1 MSMQPAITS
10 LPTGVHRAGR
20 IQRVVVLAMLFVV
33 LTTGLLG
40 LALHRGG
47 HASNLT
53 DIQNLFVLENPD
65 LIPVDSWDPMIAALN
80 WLHEHPGDNVYEGV
94 FFQQR
99 IKFQYPV
106 TSLPPLEAMQAFGVL
121 DLFTFQRINLLFVLA
136 TAAGMAILMLEL
148 AAWLRLPG
156 VREDRITQVLLGGF
170 GFAATLCFYP
180 VLKAF
185 SLGQVQ
191 VWLNAAFV
199 FACIALLR
207 DRRVLCGALLGAST
221 LMKPQMSL
229 FLAWAVLRGDWRMAA
244 GWAAVVVPGVAVA
257 TLLYG
262 FAPMIDYLDVLLF
275 IGRHGESYHVNQT
288 VNGLVNRLLYNG
300 NNLDWSADAFAPYHP
315 AVHIA
320 TQLSGIAFF
329 VFGLLWRRRERGPD
343 RVVAFAVAGI
353 CFTAGSPVAW
363 VHHYGILLPAFAL
376 AFLVLLEPGVK
387 RPAGAFALLATAFF
401 LAGNLLFWPVNAL
414 AATPL
419 NILQSYLF
427 FATLM
432 LLGMVF
438 VLAGRHD
445 RTATLGPGRGEAEA
459 GTAASPAA
467 SPAAFPAAAAAP
479 AAVPHVASFS
489 AADAAEMPASPAAAE
504 PPLFVDL
511 DGTLLRTDL
520 LYESLFGLIKARPW
534 TALLVPV
541 WLAGGKARLKAELA
555 RRVDIDPAGL
565 VYNQAVLERLRAERE
580 GGRRLVLATAA
591 HHRYAD
597 AIARHLG
604 LFDQV
609 LASSDEINLK
619 SERKLEA
626 IRAQA
631 PSGVFDYIGNDEAD
645 YAVWSA
651 ARRGIAVDASAAVLR
666 HAATLC
672 PMETIATPCRPRLL
686 SILKAL
692 RLHQWLKNLLVFV
705 PLLAGQK
712 LGEVG
717 PTLQAVAAF
726 FAFGLCAS
734 SIYVLNDLLDLPADR
749 RHPRKRRRPFAAG
762 DLPLDLGLSLIPG
775 LLLASVVLSMLT
787 LPPLFLAALA
797 TYAASS
803 LFYNLFAKNRVI
815 WDVMLLAG
823 LYSLRVLGGA
833 TATAIVPSFWL
844 LAFSMF
850 LFLSLAMVKR
860 YSEMD
865 SMQKL
870 GLEQAEGRGY
880 LTADM
885 PVLQSI
891 GVSAGFLSVLVM
903 ALYINSPEVGRI
915 YDHPQVLWIICPLLL
930 FWIGRVW
937 LQTHRGVMHDDPVV
951 FAARDKWSLVIG
963 LVCAVVLVFGRT

>member
-1 MSMQPAITS
+1 MSMQPAIPS
-10 LPTGVHRAGR
+10 LRTGLRSVGWV
-20 IQRVVVLAMLFVV
+20 QRSVILASLFIV

-65 LIPVDSWDPMIAALN
+65 LIPVDSWDPMIAALD
-80 WLHEHPGDNVYEGV
+80 WLHERPGENVYDGV
-94 FFQQR
+94 FFKQH

-106 TSLPPLEAMQAFGVL
+106 TSLLPLEAMKALGVL
-121 DLFTFQRINLLFVLA
+121 NLVAFERVNLLFVLA
-136 TAAGMAILMLEL
+136 TAAGMAILVLEM
-148 AAWLRLPG
+148 AARLRLPG
-156 VREDRITQVLLGGF
+156 ARDDRLTQVLLGGF
-170 GFAATLCFYP
+170 GFVATLCFYP

-229 FLAWAVLRGDWRMAA
+229 FLAWAALRSDWRMAA
-244 GWAAVVVPGVAVA
+244 GWAAVVVPGMALA
-257 TLLYG
+257 TLFYG

-288 VNGLVNRLLYNG
+288 VNGLVNRLLHNG
-300 NNLDWSADAFAPYHP
+300 NNLEWSAEVFAPYHP
-315 AVHIA
+315 VVHIA
-320 TQLSGIAFF
+320 TQVSGLAF
-329 VFGLLWRRRERGPD
+329 VGFGLLWRRRDRGAERIL
-343 RVVAFAVAGI
+343 AFVVAGI
-353 CFTAGSPVAW
+353 CFTVGSPVAW

-376 AFLVLLEPGVK
+376 AFLILLEPGLR
-387 RPAGAFALLATAFF
+387 RPAGAVTLLAVAYF
-401 LAGNLLFWPVNAL
+401 LAGNVLFWPVNAL
-414 AATPL
+414 ADTPL
-419 NILQSYLF
+419 NVLQSYLF

-432 LLGMVF
+432 LLGLIP

-445 RTATLGPGRGEAEA
+445 R
-459 GTAASPAA
+459 
-467 SPAAFPAAAAAP
+467 AAAALWGDLGTAGRGHAP
-479 AAVPHVASFS
+479 PAEEAAPSVVALPR
-489 AADAAEMPASPAAAE
+489 AAAETPAQPPVAEE

-520 LYESLFGLIKARPW
+520 LYESLFGLIKAQPW
-534 TALLVPV
+534 AALLVPV

-555 RRVDIDPAGL
+555 RRVEIDPAGL
-565 VYNQAVLERLRAERE
+565 IYNPAVLQRLEDERKR
-580 GGRRLVLATAA
+580 GRRLVLATAA

-609 LASSDEINLK
+609 LSSSDGLNLK

-626 IRAQA
+626 IRAQV
-631 PSGVFDYIGNDEAD
+631 PSGIFDYMGNDEAD
-645 YAVWSA
+645 YAVWRA
-651 ARRGIAVDASAAVLR
+651 ARRGIAVDAAAGVVR

-672 PMETIATPCRPRLL
+672 PLETIATPRRPRLL
-686 SILKAL
+686 LILKAL

-705 PLLAGQK
+705 PLVAGQK

-717 PTLQAVAAF
+717 PTLQAIAAF

-775 LLLASVVLSMLT
+775 LLLASLVLSLVA
-787 LPPLFLAALA
+787 LPPLFQAALA

-865 SMQKL
+865 SMLKL
-870 GLEQAEGRGY
+870 GLGQAEGRGY
-880 LTADM
+880 VTADM

-891 GVSAGFLSVLVM
+891 GVSAGFLSVLVI
-903 ALYINSPEVGRI
+903 ALYINSPEVGRV
-915 YDHPQVLWIICPLLL
+915 YDQPQALWIICPLLL

-937 LQTHRGVMHDDPVV
+937 LQTHRGLMHDDPVV
-951 FAARDKWSLVIG
+951 FAARDRWSIAIG
-963 LVCAVVLVFGRT
+963 LVCGVALILGRA

>member
-10 LPTGVHRAGR
+10 LATGVHRAGR
-20 IQRVVVLAMLFVV
+20 IQRVVVLALLFVV

-65 LIPVDSWDPMIAALN
+65 LVPVDSWDPMIAALN
-80 WLHEHPGDNVYEGV
+80 WLHDRPGENVYEGV

-106 TSLPPLEAMQAFGVL
+106 TSLLPLEAMQAFGIL
-121 DLFTFQRINLLFVLA
+121 NLAAFERINLMFVLA
-136 TAAGMAILMLEL
+136 TAAGMAILMLEM

-156 VREDRITQVLLGGF
+156 VRDDRVTQVLLGGF

-207 DRRVLCGALLGAST
+207 DRRALCGALLGAST

-288 VNGLVNRLLYNG
+288 VNGLVNRLLHNG
-300 NNLDWSADAFAPYHP
+300 NNLDWSAEAFAPYHP
-315 AVHIA
+315 VVHIA

-329 VFGLLWRRRERGPD
+329 AFGLLWRRRDRGTD
-343 RVVAFAVAGI
+343 RIAAFAVAGL
-353 CFTAGSPVAW
+353 CFTTGSPVAW

-376 AFLVLLEPGVK
+376 AFLILLEPGAR
-387 RPAGAFALLATAFF
+387 RPAGALALLATAYL

-419 NILQSYLF
+419 NFLQSYLF
-427 FATLM
+427 FAALM
-432 LLGMVF
+432 LLGLVC
-438 VLAGRHD
+438 VLTGRLD
-445 RTATLGPGRGEAEA
+445 RTATSGPGRGEAAE
-459 GTAASPAA
+459 GGAAVSSAPASA
-467 SPAAFPAAAAAP
+467 PVPNVAAFA
-479 AAVPHVASFS
+479 S
-489 AADAAEMPASPAAAE
+489 AAGVERPASPVAAE

-555 RRVDIDPAGL
+555 RRVDIDPASL
-565 VYNQAVLERLRAERE
+565 VYNQAVLERLQAERE
-580 GGRRLVLATAA
+580 RGRRLVLATAA

-609 LASSDEINLK
+609 LASSDAVNLK
-619 SERKLEA
+619 SERKLAA
-626 IRAQA
+626 IRAQV
-631 PSGVFDYIGNDEAD
+631 PSGIFDYIGNDEAD
-645 YAVWSA
+645 YAVWRA
-651 ARRGIAVDASAAVLR
+651 ARRGIAVDSSAAVVR

-672 PMETIATPCRPRLL
+672 PMETIATPRRPRLL
-686 SILKAL
+686 LILRAL

-712 LGEVG
+712 LGEIG
-717 PTLQAVAAF
+717 PTLQAAAAF
-726 FAFGLCAS
+726 LAFGLCAS

-749 RHPRKRRRPFAAG
+749 RHPRKCRRPFAAG

-775 LLLASVVLSMLT
+775 LLLASVVLSALT
-787 LPPLFLAALA
+787 LPPLFLAALG

-865 SMQKL
+865 SMVKL
-870 GLEQAEGRGY
+870 GLGQAEGRGY

-915 YDHPQVLWIICPLLL
+915 YDQPQALWIICPLLL

-937 LQTHRGVMHDDPVV
+937 LQTHRGLMHDDPVV
-951 FAARDKWSLVIG
+951 FAARDKWSLAIG

>member
-1 MSMQPAITS
+1 MSMQPAIPS
-10 LPTGVHRAGR
+10 LRTGLLGVGR
-20 IQRVVVLAMLFVV
+20 VQRIIILASMFVV

-65 LIPVDSWDPMIAALN
+65 LIPVDSWDPMIAALD
-80 WLHEHPGDNVYEGV
+80 WLHERPGENVYEGV
-94 FFQQR
+94 FFKQQ

-106 TSLPPLEAMQAFGVL
+106 TSLLPLEAMKALGVL
-121 DLFTFQRINLLFVLA
+121 NLVAFERVNLLFVLA
-136 TAAGMAILMLEL
+136 TAAGMAILVLDM
-148 AAWLRLPG
+148 AARLQVPG
-156 VREDRITQVLLGGF
+156 ARDDRLTQVLLGGF
-170 GFAATLCFYP
+170 GFVATLCFYP

-229 FLAWAVLRGDWRMAA
+229 FLVWAALRGDWRMAA
-244 GWAAVVVPGVAVA
+244 GWGAVVVPGVALA
-257 TLLYG
+257 TLVYG
-262 FAPMIDYLDVLLF
+262 FAPMVDYLDVLLF

-288 VNGLVNRLLYNG
+288 VNGLVNRLLHNG
-300 NNLDWSADAFAPYHP
+300 NNLDWSAEAFAPYHP
-315 AVHIA
+315 VVHVA
-320 TQLSGIAFF
+320 TQISGLVF
-329 VFGLLWRRRERGPD
+329 VGFGLLWRRRDRGAERILPF
-343 RVVAFAVAGI
+343 VAAGI
-353 CFTAGSPVAW
+353 CFTVGSPVAW

-376 AFLVLLEPGVK
+376 AFLTLLEPGLR
-387 RPAGAFALLATAFF
+387 RPAGAAALLAVAYF

-414 AATPL
+414 ADTPL
-419 NILQSYLF
+419 NVLQSYLF

-432 LLGMVF
+432 LLGLLV

-445 RTATLGPGRGEAEA
+445 RTATLLWGEAGADGRGHRGPPA
-459 GTAASPAA
+459 GAPGLTATEV
-467 SPAAFPAAAAAP
+467 AFPRAAMAD
-479 AAVPHVASFS
+479 SS
-489 AADAAEMPASPAAAE
+489 AATAVEPSVEGE

-511 DGTLLRTDL
+511 DGTLLKTDL
-520 LYESLFGLIKARPW
+520 LYESLFGLIKAKPW
-534 TALLVPV
+534 AALLVPL

-565 VYNQAVLERLRAERE
+565 VYNPAVLERLEAEHKR
-580 GGRRLVLATAA
+580 GRRLVLATAA

-609 LASSDEINLK
+609 LASNDGLNLK
-619 SERKLEA
+619 SERKRDA
-626 IRAQA
+626 IRAQV
-631 PSGVFDYIGNDEAD
+631 PSGVFDYMGNDEAD
-645 YAVWSA
+645 YAIWQA

-672 PMETIATPCRPRLL
+672 PLETVATPRRPRLL
-686 SILKAL
+686 LILRAL

-705 PLLAGQK
+705 PLVAGQK

-717 PTLQAVAAF
+717 PTLQAAAAF
-726 FAFGLCAS
+726 LAFGLCAS

-775 LLLASVVLSMLT
+775 LLLASLALSVVA

-833 TATAIVPSFWL
+833 TATSIVPSFWL

-865 SMQKL
+865 SMLKL
-870 GLEQAEGRGY
+870 GLGQAEGRGY

-903 ALYINSPEVGRI
+903 ALYINSPEVGRV
-915 YDHPQVLWIICPLLL
+915 YDRPQALWVICPLLL

-937 LQTHRGVMHDDPVV
+937 LQTHRGLMHDDPVV
-951 FAARDKWSLVIG
+951 FAARDKWSLAIG
-963 LVCAVVLVFGRT
+963 VVCGAALFLGRT

>member
-1 MSMQPAITS
+1 MSMQPAIPS
-10 LPTGVHRAGR
+10 LRTRLHSVGR
-20 IQRVVVLAMLFVV
+20 VQRSVVAALMFIV

-40 LALHRGG
+40 LVLHRGG

-53 DIQNLFVLENPD
+53 DIQNLVVLENPD
-65 LIPVDSWDPMIAALN
+65 LIPVDSWDPMIAALD
-80 WLHEHPGDNVYEGV
+80 WLHERPGENVYDGV
-94 FFQQR
+94 FFKQHV
-99 IKFQYPV
+99 KFQYPV
-106 TSLPPLEAMQAFGVL
+106 TSLLPLEAMKALGVL
-121 DLFTFQRINLLFVLA
+121 DLHAFSRINLLLVLA
-136 TAAGMAILMLEL
+136 TAAGMAILVLEM

-156 VREDRITQVLLGGF
+156 ARDDRTTQLLLGGF

-207 DRRVLCGALLGAST
+207 DRRMLCGALLGASS

-229 FLAWAVLRGDWRMAA
+229 FLAWALVRGDWRMAT
-244 GWAAVVVPGVAVA
+244 GWAAVVVPGVALA

-262 FAPMIDYLDVLLF
+262 FAPMVDYLDVLLF

-288 VNGLVNRLLYNG
+288 VNGLVNRLLHNG
-300 NNLDWSADAFAPYHP
+300 NNLDWSADSFAPYHP
-315 AVHIA
+315 AVHVA
-320 TQLSGIAFF
+320 TQISGLAF
-329 VFGLLWRRRERGPD
+329 VAFGLLWRRRDRGAERI
-343 RVVAFAVAGI
+343 VAFTVAGV
-353 CFTAGSPVAW
+353 CFTVGSPVAW
-363 VHHYGILLPAFAL
+363 VHHFGILLPAFAL
-376 AFLVLLEPGVK
+376 AFLILMEPGA
-387 RPAGAFALLATAFF
+387 RRSAPAPALLAAVLAVAYF
-401 LAGNLLFWPVNAL
+401 LAGNLLFQPVNAL
-414 AATPL
+414 ADTPL
-419 NILQSYLF
+419 NVLQSYLF
-427 FATLM
+427 IATLM
-432 LLGMVF
+432 LLALLHR
-438 VLAGRHD
+438 LAGWHD
-445 RTATLGPGRGEAEA
+445 RAALAPWSGTEAGAADLTPSTLTATTL
-459 GTAASPAA
+459 TPATL
-467 SPAAFPAAAAAP
+467 AAP
-479 AAVPHVASFS
+479 AEPT
-489 AADAAEMPASPAAAE
+489 AAGE

-511 DGTLLRTDL
+511 DGTLLKTDL
-520 LYESLFGLIKARPW
+520 LYESLFGLIKAQPW
-534 TALLVPV
+534 AALLVPL

-555 RRVDIDPAGL
+555 RRVEIDPASL
-565 VYNQAVLERLRAERE
+565 VYNPAVLERLEAERSR
-580 GGRRLVLATAA
+580 GRRLVLATAA

-609 LASSDEINLK
+609 LASDDGVNLK
-619 SERKLEA
+619 AGRKCEA
-626 IRAQA
+626 IRAQV
-631 PSGVFDYIGNDEAD
+631 PSGVFDYMGNDEAD
-645 YAVWSA
+645 FAIWRA
-651 ARRGIAVDASAAVLR
+651 ARRGVAVNASSAVIR

-672 PMETIATPCRPRLL
+672 PLETIVTPGRPRLL
-686 SILKAL
+686 LILRAL

-705 PLLAGQK
+705 PLLAGNK

-717 PTLQAVAAF
+717 PTLQAAAAF
-726 FAFGLCAS
+726 LAFGLCAS

-749 RHPRKRRRPFAAG
+749 RHPRKRRRPFASG
-762 DLPLDLGLSLIPG
+762 ELPLDLGLWLIPG
-775 LLLASVVLSMLT
+775 LLLASVAVAVLA

-797 TYAASS
+797 AYAGSS

-865 SMQKL
+865 SMVKL
-870 GLEQAEGRGY
+870 GLGQAEGRGY

-903 ALYINSPEVGRI
+903 ALYINSPEVGRV
-915 YDHPQVLWIICPLLL
+915 YGRPEALWIVCPLLL

-937 LQTHRGVMHDDPVV
+937 LQTHRGLMHDDPVV
-951 FAARDKWSLVIG
+951 FAARDKWSIAIG
-963 LVCAVVLVFGRT
+963 LVCAVALALGRA

>member
-10 LPTGVHRAGR
+10 VSTGLHRAGR
-20 IQRVVVLAMLFVV
+20 FQRVVVLALLFVV

-53 DIQNLFVLENPD
+53 DIQNLVVLENPD
-65 LIPVDSWDPMIAALN
+65 LVPVDSWDPMIAALN
-80 WLHEHPGDNVYEGV
+80 RLHERPGENVYEGV

-106 TSLPPLEAMQAFGVL
+106 TSLLPLEAMQAFGIL
-121 DLFTFQRINLLFVLA
+121 NLAAFQRINLLFVLA
-136 TAAGMAILMLEL
+136 TAAGMAILMLEM

-156 VREDRITQVLLGGF
+156 VRDDRQDHRLTQLLLGGF

-199 FACIALLR
+199 FACIALMR
-207 DRRVLCGALLGAST
+207 DRRALCGALLGAST

-288 VNGLVNRLLYNG
+288 VNGLVNRLLHNG
-300 NNLDWSADAFAPYHP
+300 NNLDWSAEAFAPYHP

-329 VFGLLWRRRERGPD
+329 AFGLLWRRRDRGTD
-343 RVVAFAVAGI
+343 RIVAFIVAGI
-353 CFTAGSPVAW
+353 CFTIGSPVAW
-363 VHHYGILLPAFAL
+363 IHHYGILLPAFAL
-376 AFLVLLEPGVK
+376 AFLILLEPGVR
-387 RPAGAFALLATAFF
+387 RPAGAFALLATAYF

-432 LLGMVF
+432 LLGLVY
-438 VLAGRHD
+438 VLAGHHD
-445 RTATLGPGRGEAEA
+445 RTATPGPARGEATERGA
-459 GTAASPAA
+459 ATAAST
-467 SPAAFPAAAAAP
+467 SAAAAG
-479 AAVPHVASFS
+479 S
-489 AADAAEMPASPAAAE
+489 PASPAAAE

-511 DGTLLRTDL
+511 DGTLLKTDL

-534 TALLVPV
+534 TAFLVPV

-555 RRVDIDPAGL
+555 RRVDIDPAAL
-565 VYNQAVLERLRAERE
+565 VYNQAVLERLQAERE
-580 GGRRLVLATAA
+580 RGRRLVLATAA

-604 LFDQV
+604 LFDRV
-609 LASSDEINLK
+609 LASSDAVNLK
-619 SERKLEA
+619 SERKLAA

-631 PSGVFDYIGNDEAD
+631 PSDVFDYIGNDEAD
-645 YAVWSA
+645 YAVWRA
-651 ARRGIAVDASAAVLR
+651 ARRGIAVDASAAVVR

-672 PMETIATPCRPRLL
+672 PLETIVTPRRPRLL
-686 SILKAL
+686 LILRAL

-712 LGEVG
+712 LGEIG
-717 PTLQAVAAF
+717 PALQALAAF
-726 FAFGLCAS
+726 LAFGLCAS

-775 LLLASVVLSMLT
+775 LLLASVVLSALT

-803 LFYNLFAKNRVI
+803 LFYNLFAKDRVI

-865 SMQKL
+865 SMLKL
-870 GLEQAEGRGY
+870 GLGQAEGRGY

-903 ALYINSPEVGRI
+903 ALYINSPEVGRV
-915 YDHPQVLWIICPLLL
+915 YDQPQALWIVCPLLL

-937 LQTHRGVMHDDPVV
+937 LQTHRGLMHDDPVV
-951 FAARDKWSLVIG
+951 FAARDKWSLAIG
-963 LVCAVVLVFGRT
+963 LVCAVVLVFGRA

>member
-20 IQRVVVLAMLFVV
+20 IQRVVVLALLFVV

-53 DIQNLFVLENPD
+53 DIQNLFVLENQD
-65 LIPVDSWDPMIAALN
+65 LVPVDSWDPMIAALN
-80 WLHEHPGDNVYEGV
+80 WLHDRPGENVYEGV

-106 TSLPPLEAMQAFGVL
+106 TSLLPLEAMQAAGILTLAAFS
-121 DLFTFQRINLLFVLA
+121 RINLMFVLA
-136 TAAGMAILMLEL
+136 TAAGMAILMLEM

-156 VREDRITQVLLGGF
+156 VRDDRLTQVLLGGF

-207 DRRVLCGALLGAST
+207 DRRALCGALLGAST

-288 VNGLVNRLLYNG
+288 VNGLVNRLLHNG
-300 NNLDWSADAFAPYHP
+300 NNLDWSAEAFAPYHP
-315 AVHIA
+315 VVHIA

-329 VFGLLWRRRERGPD
+329 AFGLLWRRRDRGTD
-343 RVVAFAVAGI
+343 RIAAFAVAGV
-353 CFTAGSPVAW
+353 CFTTGSPVAW

-376 AFLVLLEPGVK
+376 AFLILLEPGVR
-387 RPAGAFALLATAFF
+387 RPAGAFVLLATAYF

-432 LLGMVF
+432 LLGLVC
-438 VLAGRHD
+438 VLTGRHD
-445 RTATLGPGRGEAEA
+445 RTAMPGPGRG
-459 GTAASPAA
+459 GTAERGVDAVAGAVAPAPA
-467 SPAAFPAAAAAP
+467 PATDVAAFAPAAA
-479 AAVPHVASFS
+479 V
-489 AADAAEMPASPAAAE
+489 ELPASPVAAE

-565 VYNQAVLERLRAERE
+565 VYNQAVLERLQAERE
-580 GGRRLVLATAA
+580 RGRRLVLATAA

-609 LASSDEINLK
+609 LASSDTVNLK

-626 IRAQA
+626 IRAQVPFGA
-631 PSGVFDYIGNDEAD
+631 FDYIGNDEAD
-645 YAVWSA
+645 YAVWRA
-651 ARRGIAVDASAAVLR
+651 ARRGIAVDASAAVVR

-672 PMETIATPCRPRLL
+672 PIETIATPRRPRLL
-686 SILKAL
+686 LILKAL

-712 LGEVG
+712 LGEIG
-717 PTLQAVAAF
+717 PALQAVAAF
-726 FAFGLCAS
+726 LAFGLCAS

-749 RHPRKRRRPFAAG
+749 RHPRKCRRPFAAG

-775 LLLASVVLSMLT
+775 LLLASLVLSVLT

-865 SMQKL
+865 SMVKL
-870 GLEQAEGRGY
+870 GLGQAEGRGY

-903 ALYINSPEVGRI
+903 ALYINSPEVGRV
-915 YDHPQVLWIICPLLL
+915 YDQPQVLWIICPLLL

-937 LQTHRGVMHDDPVV
+937 LQTHRGLMHDDPVV
-951 FAARDKWSLVIG
+951 FAARDKWSLAIG

>member
-1 MSMQPAITS
+1 MSMQPAIPS
-10 LPTGVHRAGR
+10 LRTGLRSVGWV
-20 IQRVVVLAMLFVV
+20 QRSIILASLFIV

-65 LIPVDSWDPMIAALN
+65 LIPVDSWDPMIAALD
-80 WLHEHPGDNVYEGV
+80 WLHERPGENVYDGV
-94 FFQQR
+94 FFKQH

-106 TSLPPLEAMQAFGVL
+106 TSLLPLEAMKALGVL
-121 DLFTFQRINLLFVLA
+121 NLVAFERVNLLFVLA
-136 TAAGMAILMLEL
+136 TAAGMAILVLEM
-148 AAWLRLPG
+148 AARLRLPG
-156 VREDRITQVLLGGF
+156 ARDDRLTQVLLGGF
-170 GFAATLCFYP
+170 GFVATLCFYP

-229 FLAWAVLRGDWRMAA
+229 FLAWAALRGDWRMAA
-244 GWAAVVVPGVAVA
+244 GWAAVVVPGMALA
-257 TLLYG
+257 TLFYG

-288 VNGLVNRLLYNG
+288 VNGLVNRLLHNG
-300 NNLDWSADAFAPYHP
+300 NNLEWSAEAFAPYHP

-320 TQLSGIAFF
+320 TQVSGLAF
-329 VFGLLWRRRERGPD
+329 VGFGLLWRRRDRGAERIL
-343 RVVAFAVAGI
+343 AFVVAGI
-353 CFTAGSPVAW
+353 CFTVGSPVAW

-376 AFLVLLEPGVK
+376 AFLILLEPGLR
-387 RPAGAFALLATAFF
+387 RPAGAVTLLAVAYF
-401 LAGNLLFWPVNAL
+401 LAGNVLFWPVNAL
-414 AATPL
+414 ADTPL
-419 NILQSYLF
+419 NVLQSYLF

-432 LLGMVF
+432 LLGLIP
-438 VLAGRHD
+438 VLARRHD
-445 RTATLGPGRGEAEA
+445 R
-459 GTAASPAA
+459 
-467 SPAAFPAAAAAP
+467 AAAALWGDLGTAGRGHAP
-479 AAVPHVASFS
+479 PAEEAAPSVVALPR
-489 AADAAEMPASPAAAE
+489 AAAETPVQPPVAEE

-520 LYESLFGLIKARPW
+520 LYESLFGLIKAQPW
-534 TALLVPV
+534 AALLVPV

-555 RRVDIDPAGL
+555 RRVEIDPAGL
-565 VYNQAVLERLRAERE
+565 IYNPAVLQRLEEERKR
-580 GGRRLVLATAA
+580 GRRLVLATAA

-609 LASSDEINLK
+609 LSSSDGLNLK

-626 IRAQA
+626 IRAQV
-631 PSGVFDYIGNDEAD
+631 PSGIFDYMGNDEAD
-645 YAVWSA
+645 YAVWRA
-651 ARRGIAVDASAAVLR
+651 ARRGIAVDAAAGVVR

-672 PMETIATPCRPRLL
+672 PLETIATPRRPRLL
-686 SILKAL
+686 LILKAL

-705 PLLAGQK
+705 PLVAGQK

-717 PTLQAVAAF
+717 PTLQAIAAF

-775 LLLASVVLSMLT
+775 LLLASLVLSLVA

-865 SMQKL
+865 SMLKL
-870 GLEQAEGRGY
+870 GLGQAEGRGY
-880 LTADM
+880 VTADM

-903 ALYINSPEVGRI
+903 ALYINSPEVGRV
-915 YDHPQVLWIICPLLL
+915 YDQPQALWIICPLLL

-937 LQTHRGVMHDDPVV
+937 LQTHRGLMHDDPVV
-951 FAARDKWSLVIG
+951 FAARDKWSIAIG
-963 LVCAVVLVFGRT
+963 LVCGVALILGRA

>member
-10 LPTGVHRAGR
+10 LRTGLHRAGR
-20 IQRVVVLAMLFVV
+20 IQRSVLLALMFVV

-65 LIPVDSWDPMIAALN
+65 LIPVDSWDPMIAALD
-80 WLHEHPGDNVYEGV
+80 WLHDRPGENVYEGV

-106 TSLPPLEAMQAFGVL
+106 TSLLPLEAMQAFGVL
-121 DLFTFQRINLLFVLA
+121 NLAAFERINLLFVLA

-156 VREDRITQVLLGGF
+156 VRDDRLTQVMLGGF

-207 DRRVLCGALLGAST
+207 DRRMLCGALLGAST

-229 FLAWAVLRGDWRMAA
+229 FLAWTVLRGGWRMAA

-288 VNGLVNRLLYNG
+288 VNGLVNRLLHNG
-300 NNLDWSADAFAPYHP
+300 NNLDWSAEAFAPYHP
-315 AVHIA
+315 VVHAA
-320 TQLSGIAFF
+320 TQLSGLAFF
-329 VFGLLWRRRERGPD
+329 GFGLLWRRRDRGTD
-343 RVVAFAVAGI
+343 RIVAFVVAGV
-353 CFTAGSPVAW
+353 CFTIGSPVAW

-376 AFLVLLEPGVK
+376 SFLILLEPGAR
-387 RPAGAFALLATAFF
+387 RPAGALALLAVAYF

-414 AATPL
+414 ADTPL

-427 FATLM
+427 FATLT
-432 LLGMVF
+432 LLGLTVA
-438 VLAGRHD
+438 LAGRHD
-445 RTATLGPGRGEAEA
+445 RTAAPASGRVEA
-459 GTAASPAA
+459 GERGSDTPTVPPADTAQATGAA
-467 SPAAFPAAAAAP
+467 ES
-479 AAVPHVASFS
+479 AAVPAPVAT
-489 AADAAEMPASPAAAE
+489 AE

-541 WLAGGKARLKAELA
+541 WLARGKARLKAELA

-565 VYNQAVLERLRAERE
+565 VYNQAVLERLQAER
-580 GGRRLVLATAA
+580 GRGRRLVLATAA
-591 HHRYAD
+591 HRRYAD

-609 LASSDEINLK
+609 LASSDGLNLK
-619 SERKLEA
+619 SGRKLEA
-626 IRAQA
+626 IRAQV
-631 PSGVFDYIGNDEAD
+631 PSGVFDYMGNDEAD
-645 YAVWSA
+645 YAVWCA

-672 PMETIATPCRPRLL
+672 PMETIATPRRPRLL
-686 SILKAL
+686 LILKAL

-712 LGEVG
+712 LGEIG
-717 PTLQAVAAF
+717 PALQAAVAF
-726 FAFGLCAS
+726 LAFGLCAS

-762 DLPLDLGLSLIPG
+762 DLPLDLGLSLIPS
-775 LLLASVVLSMLT
+775 LLLASVVLSVLT

-865 SMQKL
+865 SMLKL
-870 GLEQAEGRGY
+870 GLGSAEGRGY

-903 ALYINSPEVGRI
+903 ALYINSPEVGRV
-915 YDHPQVLWIICPLLL
+915 YGQPQALWIICPLLL

-937 LQTHRGVMHDDPVV
+937 LQTHRGLMHDDPVV
-951 FAARDKWSLVIG
+951 FAARDKWSLAIG
-963 LVCAVVLVFGRT
+963 LVCAAVLVLGRA

>member
-1 MSMQPAITS
+1 MSMQPAIPS
-10 LPTGVHRAGR
+10 LRTGLHSVGWV
-20 IQRVVVLAMLFVV
+20 QRSIILASLFIV

-53 DIQNLFVLENPD
+53 DIQNLFVLENQD

-80 WLHEHPGDNVYEGV
+80 WLHERPGENVYEGV
-94 FFQQR
+94 FFQQH

-106 TSLPPLEAMQAFGVL
+106 TSLLPLEAMKALGVL
-121 DLFTFQRINLLFVLA
+121 NLVAFERVNLLFVLA
-136 TAAGMAILMLEL
+136 TAAGMAILVLEM
-148 AAWLRLPG
+148 AARLRVPG
-156 VREDRITQVLLGGF
+156 ARDDRMTQVLLGGF
-170 GFAATLCFYP
+170 GFVATLCFYP

-207 DRRVLCGALLGAST
+207 DRRALCGALLGAST

-229 FLAWAVLRGDWRMAA
+229 FLVWAVLRADWRMAA
-244 GWAAVVVPGVAVA
+244 GWAAVVVPGVALA
-257 TLLYG
+257 TLFYG
-262 FAPMIDYLDVLLF
+262 FAPMVDYLDVLLF

-288 VNGLVNRLLYNG
+288 VNGLVNRLLHNG
-300 NNLDWSADAFAPYHP
+300 NNLDWSAEAFAPYHP

-320 TQLSGIAFF
+320 TQISGLAF
-329 VFGLLWRRRERGPD
+329 VGLGLLWRRRDRGAEQILPF
-343 RVVAFAVAGI
+343 VVAGI
-353 CFTAGSPVAW
+353 CFTVGSPVAW

-376 AFLVLLEPGVK
+376 AFLLLLEPGLR
-387 RPAGAFALLATAFF
+387 RPAGAAALLAAAYF

-414 AATPL
+414 ADTPL
-419 NILQSYLF
+419 NVLQSYLF

-432 LLGMVF
+432 LLGLTV

-445 RTATLGPGRGEAEA
+445 RATLVWGGAEA
-459 GTAASPAA
+459 GDRSHRGSSAAAPGLTATTVVLPR
-467 SPAAFPAAAAAP
+467 AAAAETPVPPP
-479 AAVPHVASFS
+479 AA
-489 AADAAEMPASPAAAE
+489 EE

-511 DGTLLRTDL
+511 DGTLLKTDL

-534 TALLVPV
+534 AALLVPV

-565 VYNQAVLERLRAERE
+565 VYNPAVLERLEAERRH
-580 GGRRLVLATAA
+580 GRRLVLATAA

-609 LASSDEINLK
+609 LASNDGVNLK
-619 SERKLEA
+619 SERKYEA
-626 IRAQA
+626 IRAQV
-631 PSGVFDYIGNDEAD
+631 PSGVFDYMGNDEAD
-645 YAVWSA
+645 YAIWRG
-651 ARRGIAVDASAAVLR
+651 ARRGIAVDAPAAVLR
-666 HAATLC
+666 HAASLC
-672 PMETIATPCRPRLL
+672 PLETITTPRRPRLL
-686 SILKAL
+686 LIFKAL

-717 PTLQAVAAF
+717 PTLQAATAF
-726 FAFGLCAS
+726 LAFGLCAS

-775 LLLASVVLSMLT
+775 LLLASLVLSLVA

-865 SMQKL
+865 SMMKL

-880 LTADM
+880 VTADM

-903 ALYINSPEVGRI
+903 ALYINSPEVGRV
-915 YDHPQVLWIICPLLL
+915 YEQPQALWIICPLLL

-937 LQTHRGVMHDDPVV
+937 LQTHRGLMHDDPVV
-951 FAARDKWSLVIG
+951 FAARDKWSLAIG
-963 LVCAVVLVFGRT
+963 AVCGVALLFGRT

>member
-1 MSMQPAITS
+1 MSMQPAIPS
-10 LPTGVHRAGR
+10 LRTGLRSVGWV
-20 IQRVVVLAMLFVV
+20 QRSVILASLFIV

-53 DIQNLFVLENPD
+53 DIRNLFVLENPN
-65 LIPVDSWDPMIAALN
+65 LIPVDSWDPMIAALD
-80 WLHEHPGDNVYEGV
+80 WLHERPGENVYDGV
-94 FFQQR
+94 FFKQH

-106 TSLPPLEAMQAFGVL
+106 TSLLPLEAMKALGVL
-121 DLFTFQRINLLFVLA
+121 NLMAFERVNLLFVLA
-136 TAAGMAILMLEL
+136 TAAGMAILVLEM
-148 AAWLRLPG
+148 AARLRLPG
-156 VREDRITQVLLGGF
+156 ARDDRLTQVLLGGF
-170 GFAATLCFYP
+170 GFVATLCFYP

-229 FLAWAVLRGDWRMAA
+229 FLAWAALRGDWRMAA
-244 GWAAVVVPGVAVA
+244 GWAAVVVPGVALA
-257 TLLYG
+257 TLFYG

-288 VNGLVNRLLYNG
+288 VNGLVNRLLHNG
-300 NNLDWSADAFAPYHP
+300 NNLEWSAEAFAPYHP
-315 AVHIA
+315 VVHIA
-320 TQLSGIAFF
+320 TQVSGLAF
-329 VFGLLWRRRERGPD
+329 VGFGLLWRRRDRGAERIL
-343 RVVAFAVAGI
+343 AFVVAGI
-353 CFTAGSPVAW
+353 CFTVGSPVAW

-376 AFLVLLEPGVK
+376 AFLILLEPGLR
-387 RPAGAFALLATAFF
+387 RPAGAVTLLAVAYF
-401 LAGNLLFWPVNAL
+401 LAGNVLFWPVNAL
-414 AATPL
+414 ADTPL
-419 NILQSYLF
+419 NVLQSYLF

-432 LLGMVF
+432 LLGLIP

-445 RTATLGPGRGEAEA
+445 R
-459 GTAASPAA
+459 
-467 SPAAFPAAAAAP
+467 AAAALWGDLGTAGRDHAP
-479 AAVPHVASFS
+479 PTEEAAPSVVAL
-489 AADAAEMPASPAAAE
+489 PRAAAGTPAPPPVAEE

-520 LYESLFGLIKARPW
+520 LYESLFGLIKAQPW
-534 TALLVPV
+534 AALLVPV

-555 RRVDIDPAGL
+555 RRVEIDPAGL
-565 VYNQAVLERLRAERE
+565 IYNPAVLQRLEAERKR
-580 GGRRLVLATAA
+580 GRRLVLATAA

-609 LASSDEINLK
+609 LSSSDGLNLK

-626 IRAQA
+626 IRAQV
-631 PSGVFDYIGNDEAD
+631 PSGIFDYMGNDEAD
-645 YAVWSA
+645 YAVWRA
-651 ARRGIAVDASAAVLR
+651 ARRGIAVDAAPAVMR

-672 PMETIATPCRPRLL
+672 PLETIATLRRPRLL
-686 SILKAL
+686 LILKAL

-705 PLLAGQK
+705 PLVAGQK
-712 LGEVG
+712 LGEIG
-717 PTLQAVAAF
+717 PTLQAIAAF

-775 LLLASVVLSMLT
+775 LLLASLVLSLVA

-865 SMQKL
+865 SMLKL
-870 GLEQAEGRGY
+870 GLGQAEGRGY
-880 LTADM
+880 VTADM

-903 ALYINSPEVGRI
+903 ALYINSPEVGRV
-915 YDHPQVLWIICPLLL
+915 YDQPQALWIICPLLL

-937 LQTHRGVMHDDPVV
+937 LQTHRGLMHDDPVV
-951 FAARDKWSLVIG
+951 FAARDKWSIAIG
-963 LVCAVVLVFGRT
+963 LVCGVALILGRA

>member
-10 LPTGVHRAGR
+10 LRTGLHRAGR
-20 IQRVVVLAMLFVV
+20 IQRSVLLALMFVL

-65 LIPVDSWDPMIAALN
+65 LIPVDSWDPMIAALD
-80 WLHEHPGDNVYEGV
+80 WLHDRPGENVYEGV

-106 TSLPPLEAMQAFGVL
+106 TSLLPLEAMQAFGVL
-121 DLFTFQRINLLFVLA
+121 NLAAFERINLLFVLA

-156 VREDRITQVLLGGF
+156 LRPDQREDRLTQVMLGGF

-207 DRRVLCGALLGAST
+207 DRRMLCGALLGAST

-288 VNGLVNRLLYNG
+288 VNGLVNRLLHNG
-300 NNLDWSADAFAPYHP
+300 NNLDWSAEAFAPYHP
-315 AVHIA
+315 VVHAA
-320 TQLSGIAFF
+320 TQLSGLAFF
-329 VFGLLWRRRERGPD
+329 GFGLLWRRRDRGTN
-343 RVVAFAVAGI
+343 RIVAFAVAGV
-353 CFTAGSPVAW
+353 CFTIGSPVAW

-376 AFLVLLEPGVK
+376 SFLILLDPGVR
-387 RPAGAFALLATAFF
+387 RPAGAFALLATAYF
-401 LAGNLLFWPVNAL
+401 LAGNLLFRPVNVL
-414 AATPL
+414 ADTPL

-427 FATLM
+427 FATLT
-432 LLGMVF
+432 LLGLTVA
-438 VLAGRHD
+438 LAGRHD
-445 RTATLGPGRGEAEA
+445 RTAAPASGKVEA
-459 GTAASPAA
+459 GERGSDSQTVTPAETAQATGAA
-467 SPAAFPAAAAAP
+467 ESAAAP
-479 AAVPHVASFS
+479 A
-489 AADAAEMPASPAAAE
+489 PAAVAE

-565 VYNQAVLERLRAERE
+565 VYNQAVLERLQAER
-580 GGRRLVLATAA
+580 GRGRRLVLATAA
-591 HHRYAD
+591 HRRYAD

-609 LASSDEINLK
+609 LASSDGLNLK
-619 SERKLEA
+619 SGRKLEA
-626 IRAQA
+626 IRAQV
-631 PSGVFDYIGNDEAD
+631 PSGVFDYMGNDEAD
-645 YAVWSA
+645 YAVWRA

-672 PMETIATPCRPRLL
+672 PMETIATPRRPRLL
-686 SILKAL
+686 LILKAL

-712 LGEVG
+712 LGEIG
-717 PTLQAVAAF
+717 PALQAAVAF
-726 FAFGLCAS
+726 LAFGLCAS

-775 LLLASVVLSMLT
+775 LLLASVVLSVLT

-865 SMQKL
+865 SMLKL
-870 GLEQAEGRGY
+870 GLGSAEGRGY

-903 ALYINSPEVGRI
+903 ALYINSPEVGRV
-915 YDHPQVLWIICPLLL
+915 YDQPQALWIICPLLL

-937 LQTHRGVMHDDPVV
+937 LQTHRGLMHDDPVV
-951 FAARDKWSLVIG
+951 FAARDKWSLAIG
-963 LVCAVVLVFGRT
+963 MVCAAVLVFGRA

>member
-1 MSMQPAITS
+1 MSMQPAIPS
-10 LPTGVHRAGR
+10 LRSGLQGVGWV
-20 IQRVVVLAMLFVV
+20 QRSVILASMFIV
-33 LTTGLLG
+33 LTTLLLG

-65 LIPVDSWDPMIAALN
+65 LIPVDSWDPMIAALD
-80 WLHEHPGDNVYEGV
+80 WLHERPGENVYDGV
-94 FFQQR
+94 FFKQH

-106 TSLPPLEAMQAFGVL
+106 TSLLPLEAMKALGVL
-121 DLFTFQRINLLFVLA
+121 NLVAFERINLLFVLA
-136 TAAGMAILMLEL
+136 TAAGMAILMLEM
-148 AAWLRLPG
+148 AAHLRLPG
-156 VREDRITQVLLGGF
+156 ARDDRITQVLLGGF
-170 GFAATLCFYP
+170 GFVATLCFYP

-207 DRRVLCGALLGAST
+207 DRRALCGALLGAST

-229 FLAWAVLRGDWRMAA
+229 FLVWAVIRGDWRMAA
-244 GWAAVVVPGVAVA
+244 GWAAVVVPGVALA
-257 TLLYG
+257 TLFYG
-262 FAPMIDYLDVLLF
+262 FAPMVDYLEVLLF

-288 VNGLVNRLLYNG
+288 VNGLVNRLLHNG
-300 NNLDWSADAFAPYHP
+300 NNLDWSAEAFAPYHP

-320 TQLSGIAFF
+320 TQISGLAF
-329 VFGLLWRRRERGPD
+329 VALGLLWRRSGRRAERILPF
-343 RVVAFAVAGI
+343 VVAGI
-353 CFTAGSPVAW
+353 CFTVGSPVAW
-363 VHHYGILLPAFAL
+363 VHHFGILLPAFAL
-376 AFLVLLEPGVK
+376 AFLILLEPGLR
-387 RPAGAFALLATAFF
+387 RPAGAVALLAAAYF
-401 LAGNLLFWPVNAL
+401 LAGNVLFWPINAL
-414 AATPL
+414 ADTPL
-419 NILQSYLF
+419 NFLQSYLF

-432 LLGMVF
+432 LLGLTIA
-438 VLAGRHD
+438 LAGRHD
-445 RTATLGPGRGEAEA
+445 R
-459 GTAASPAA
+459 AAAVLWGVPA
-467 SPAAFPAAAAAP
+467 PVERAAAP
-479 AAVPHVASFS
+479 SVVAIPRVAVAGTTIPPVA
-489 AADAAEMPASPAAAE
+489 EQE

-511 DGTLLRTDL
+511 DGTLLKTDL
-520 LYESLFGLIKARPW
+520 LYESLFGLIKAQPW
-534 TALLVPV
+534 AALLVPV

-565 VYNQAVLERLRAERE
+565 VYNPAVLQRLEAERKR
-580 GGRRLVLATAA
+580 GRRLVLATAA

-597 AIARHLG
+597 AIALHLG

-609 LASSDEINLK
+609 LASSDGLNLK
-619 SERKLEA
+619 SERKLAA
-626 IRAQA
+626 IRAQV
-631 PSGVFDYIGNDEAD
+631 PSGIFDYIGNDEAD
-645 YAVWSA
+645 YAVWRA
-651 ARRGIAVDASAAVLR
+651 ARRGIAVEASAAVVR
-666 HAATLC
+666 HASTLC
-672 PMETIATPCRPRLL
+672 PLETIATPRRPRLL
-686 SILKAL
+686 LILKAL

-712 LGEVG
+712 LGEIG
-717 PTLQAVAAF
+717 PTLQAAAAF
-726 FAFGLCAS
+726 LAFGLCAS

-775 LLLASVVLSMLT
+775 LLLASLALSLVA

-865 SMQKL
+865 SMLKL
-870 GLEQAEGRGY
+870 GLGQAEGRGY
-880 LTADM
+880 VTADM

-903 ALYINSPEVGRI
+903 ALYINSPEVGRV
-915 YDHPQVLWIICPLLL
+915 YDQPQALWIICPLLL

-937 LQTHRGVMHDDPVV
+937 LQTHRGLMHDDPVV
-951 FAARDKWSLVIG
+951 FAARDKWSLAIG
-963 LVCAVVLVFGRT
+963 LVCGVALILGRA

>member
-1 MSMQPAITS
+1 M
-10 LPTGVHRAGR
+10 
-20 IQRVVVLAMLFVV
+20 
-33 LTTGLLG
+33 LLG
-40 LALHRGG
+40 LVCV
-47 HASNLT
+47 LT
-53 DIQNLFVLENPD
+53 
-65 LIPVDSWDPMIAALN
+65 
-80 WLHEHPGDNVYEGV
+80 
-94 FFQQR
+94 
-99 IKFQYPV
+99 
-106 TSLPPLEAMQAFGVL
+106 
-121 DLFTFQRINLLFVLA
+121 
-136 TAAGMAILMLEL
+136 
-148 AAWLRLPG
+148 
-156 VREDRITQVLLGGF
+156 
-170 GFAATLCFYP
+170 
-180 VLKAF
+180 
-185 SLGQVQ
+185 
-191 VWLNAAFV
+191 
-199 FACIALLR
+199 
-207 DRRVLCGALLGAST
+207 
-221 LMKPQMSL
+221 
-229 FLAWAVLRGDWRMAA
+229 
-244 GWAAVVVPGVAVA
+244 
-257 TLLYG
+257 
-262 FAPMIDYLDVLLF
+262 
-275 IGRHGESYHVNQT
+275 
-288 VNGLVNRLLYNG
+288 
-300 NNLDWSADAFAPYHP
+300 
-315 AVHIA
+315 
-320 TQLSGIAFF
+320 
-329 VFGLLWRRRERGPD
+329 
-343 RVVAFAVAGI
+343 
-353 CFTAGSPVAW
+353 
-363 VHHYGILLPAFAL
+363 
-376 AFLVLLEPGVK
+376 
-387 RPAGAFALLATAFF
+387 
-401 LAGNLLFWPVNAL
+401 
-414 AATPL
+414 
-419 NILQSYLF
+419 
-427 FATLM
+427 
-432 LLGMVF
+432 
-438 VLAGRHD
+438 GRHD
-445 RTATLGPGRGEAEA
+445 RTATPGPGRGEAAEPIA
-459 GTAASPAA
+459 APVAAASDV
-467 SPAAFPAAAAAP
+467 AAFAPAAAA
-479 AAVPHVASFS
+479 
-489 AADAAEMPASPAAAE
+489 ERPASPVAAE

-565 VYNQAVLERLRAERE
+565 VYNQAVLERLQAERE
-580 GGRRLVLATAA
+580 RGRRLVLATAA

-609 LASSDEINLK
+609 LASSDAVNLK
-619 SERKLEA
+619 SERKLAA
-626 IRAQA
+626 IRAQV

-645 YAVWSA
+645 YAVWRA
-651 ARRGIAVDASAAVLR
+651 ARRGIAADASAAVVR

-672 PMETIATPCRPRLL
+672 PMETIATPRRPRLL
-686 SILKAL
+686 LILRAL

-705 PLLAGQK
+705 PLLAGPK
-712 LGEVG
+712 LGEIG
-717 PTLQAVAAF
+717 PALQAAAAF
-726 FAFGLCAS
+726 LAFGLCAS

-775 LLLASVVLSMLT
+775 LLLASLVLSVLT

-865 SMQKL
+865 SMVKL
-870 GLEQAEGRGY
+870 GLGQAEGRGY

-915 YDHPQVLWIICPLLL
+915 YDQPQALWIICPLLL

-937 LQTHRGVMHDDPVV
+937 LQTHRGLMHDDPVV
-951 FAARDKWSLVIG
+951 FAARDKWSLAIG

>member
-10 LPTGVHRAGR
+10 VPTGLHRAGR
-20 IQRVVVLAMLFVV
+20 IQRVVVLALLFVV

-53 DIQNLFVLENPD
+53 DIQNLVVLENPD
-65 LIPVDSWDPMIAALN
+65 LVPVDSWDPMIAALN
-80 WLHEHPGDNVYEGV
+80 WLHERPGENVYEGV

-106 TSLPPLEAMQAFGVL
+106 TSLLPLEAMQASGILTLAAFE
-121 DLFTFQRINLLFVLA
+121 RINLLFVLA
-136 TAAGMAILMLEL
+136 TAAGMAILMLEM
-148 AAWLRLPG
+148 AAWLRLPS
-156 VREDRITQVLLGGF
+156 VRPEQREDWLTQVLLGGF
-170 GFAATLCFYP
+170 GFAVTLCFYP

-207 DRRVLCGALLGAST
+207 DRRALCGALLGAST

-288 VNGLVNRLLYNG
+288 VNGLVNRLLHNG
-300 NNLDWSADAFAPYHP
+300 NNLDWSAESFAPYNP
-315 AVHIA
+315 VVHIA

-329 VFGLLWRRRERGPD
+329 AFGLLWRRRDRGTD
-343 RVVAFAVAGI
+343 RIVAFTVAGI
-353 CFTAGSPVAW
+353 CFTIGSPVAW

-376 AFLVLLEPGVK
+376 AFLILLEPGVR
-387 RPAGAFALLATAFF
+387 RPAGAFALLATAYF

-432 LLGMVF
+432 LLGLVY

-445 RTATLGPGRGEAEA
+445 RTATPGSARGEIAERGA
-459 GTAASPAA
+459 ATAASTPAVA
-467 SPAAFPAAAAAP
+467 LDVAAFAPAAAAG
-479 AAVPHVASFS
+479 S
-489 AADAAEMPASPAAAE
+489 AESPATAE

-511 DGTLLRTDL
+511 DGTVLKTDL

-565 VYNQAVLERLRAERE
+565 VYNQAVLVRLQAERE
-580 GGRRLVLATAA
+580 RGRRLVLATAA

-609 LASSDEINLK
+609 LASSDGVNLK
-619 SERKLEA
+619 SERKLAA
-626 IRAQA
+626 IRAQV
-631 PSGVFDYIGNDEAD
+631 PSGAFDYIGNDEAD
-645 YAVWSA
+645 YAVWRA
-651 ARRGIAVDASAAVLR
+651 ARRGIAVDASAAVVR

-672 PMETIATPCRPRLL
+672 PLETIATPRRPRLL
-686 SILKAL
+686 LILRAL

-712 LGEVG
+712 LGEIG
-717 PTLQAVAAF
+717 PTLQAAAAF
-726 FAFGLCAS
+726 LAFGLCAS

-775 LLLASVVLSMLT
+775 LLLASVVLSALT

-833 TATAIVPSFWL
+833 TATGIVPSFWL

-865 SMQKL
+865 SMLKL
-870 GLEQAEGRGY
+870 GLGQAEGRGY

-903 ALYINSPEVGRI
+903 ALYINSPEVGRV
-915 YDHPQVLWIICPLLL
+915 YDQPQALWIICPLLL

-937 LQTHRGVMHDDPVV
+937 LQTHRGLMHDDPVV
-951 FAARDKWSLVIG
+951 FAARDKWSLAIG
-963 LVCAVVLVFGRT
+963 LVCAVVLVFGRA

>member
-1 MSMQPAITS
+1 MSMHPAIPS
-10 LPTGVHRAGR
+10 RRAGLHGIGRVQR
-20 IQRVVVLAMLFVV
+20 ILLIASMFIV

-65 LIPVDSWDPMIAALN
+65 LIPVDSWDPMIAALD
-80 WLHEHPGDNVYEGV
+80 WLHERPGENVYDGV
-94 FFQQR
+94 FFKQH

-106 TSLPPLEAMQAFGVL
+106 TSLLPLEAMKALGVL
-121 DLFTFQRINLLFVLA
+121 DLVAFERINLMFVLA
-136 TAAGMAILMLEL
+136 TAAGMAILVLEM
-148 AAWLRLPG
+148 AARLRLPG
-156 VREDRITQVLLGGF
+156 ARDDRLTQVLLGGF
-170 GFAATLCFYP
+170 GFVATLCFYP

-207 DRRVLCGALLGAST
+207 DRRALCGALLGAST

-229 FLAWAVLRGDWRMAA
+229 FLVWAVIRGDWRMAA
-244 GWAAVVVPGVAVA
+244 GWTAVVVPGVALA
-257 TLLYG
+257 TLFYG
-262 FAPMIDYLDVLLF
+262 FAPMVDYLDVLLF

-288 VNGLVNRLLYNG
+288 VNGLVNRLLRNG
-300 NNLDWSADAFAPYHP
+300 NNLDWSAEAFAPYHP
-315 AVHIA
+315 VVHIA
-320 TQLSGIAFF
+320 TQVSGLIF
-329 VFGLLWRRRERGPD
+329 VGFGLLWRRRDRGAERILPF
-343 RVVAFAVAGI
+343 VVAGI
-353 CFTAGSPVAW
+353 CFTVGSPVAW
-363 VHHYGILLPAFAL
+363 VHHFGILLPAFAL
-376 AFLVLLEPGVK
+376 AFLILLEPGLR
-387 RPAGAFALLATAFF
+387 RPAGAAGLLAAAYF
-401 LAGNLLFWPVNAL
+401 LAGNVLFWPVNAL
-414 AATPL
+414 ADTPL

-432 LLGMVF
+432 LLGLTI

-445 RTATLGPGRGEAEA
+445 R
-459 GTAASPAA
+459 
-467 SPAAFPAAAAAP
+467 AAAALWGVPAP
-479 AAVPHVASFS
+479 AGRAAAPSPSIVAIPC
-489 AADAAEMPASPAAAE
+489 ATVAGASIPPAAGEE

-511 DGTLLRTDL
+511 DGTLLKTDL

-534 TALLVPV
+534 AALLVPV

-555 RRVDIDPAGL
+555 RRVEIDPAGL
-565 VYNQAVLERLRAERE
+565 VYNPAVLQRLEAERRR
-580 GGRRLVLATAA
+580 GRRLVLATAA

-597 AIARHLG
+597 AIALHLG

-609 LASSDEINLK
+609 LASSDGLNLK
-619 SERKLEA
+619 SEQKLAA
-626 IRAQA
+626 IRAQV
-631 PSGVFDYIGNDEAD
+631 PSGIFDYIGNDEAD
-645 YAVWSA
+645 YAVWRA
-651 ARRGIAVDASAAVLR
+651 ARRGIAVDASAAVVR
-666 HAATLC
+666 HAASLC
-672 PMETIATPCRPRLL
+672 PLETIATPRRPRLL
-686 SILKAL
+686 LILKAL

-717 PTLQAVAAF
+717 PTLQAAAAF
-726 FAFGLCAS
+726 LAFGLCAS
-734 SIYVLNDLLDLPADR
+734 SIYVLNDLLDLAADR
-749 RHPRKRRRPFAAG
+749 RHPRKCRRPFAAG
-762 DLPLDLGLSLIPG
+762 DLPLDLGPSLIPG
-775 LLLASVVLSMLT
+775 LLLASLVLSLLA

-865 SMQKL
+865 SMAKL
-870 GLEQAEGRGY
+870 GLGQAEGRGY
-880 LTADM
+880 VTADM

-903 ALYINSPEVGRI
+903 ALYINSPEVGRV
-915 YDHPQVLWIICPLLL
+915 YDQPQALWIICPLLL

-937 LQTHRGVMHDDPVV
+937 LQTHRGLMHDDPVV
-951 FAARDKWSLVIG
+951 FAARDKWSLAIG
-963 LVCAVVLVFGRT
+963 LVCGVALILGRA

>member
-10 LPTGVHRAGR
+10 VPAGLHRAGR
-20 IQRVVVLAMLFVV
+20 IQRVAVLALLFVV

-40 LALHRGG
+40 LVLHRGG

-65 LIPVDSWDPMIAALN
+65 LVPVDSWDPMIAALN
-80 WLHEHPGDNVYEGV
+80 WLHDRSGENVYEGV

-106 TSLPPLEAMQAFGVL
+106 TSLLPLEAMQAFGVL
-121 DLFTFQRINLLFVLA
+121 NLAAFERINLLFVLA

-148 AAWLRLPG
+148 AAWLRLPE
-156 VREDRITQVLLGGF
+156 VRPDRRDDRLTQVLLGGF

-207 DRRVLCGALLGAST
+207 DRRALCGALLGAST

-229 FLAWAVLRGDWRMAA
+229 FLAWAILRGDWRMAA
-244 GWAAVVVPGVAVA
+244 GWAAVVIPGVAVA

-288 VNGLVNRLLYNG
+288 VNGLVNRLLHNG
-300 NNLDWSADAFAPYHP
+300 NNLDWSAEAFAPYHP
-315 AVHIA
+315 VVRIA

-329 VFGLLWRRRERGPD
+329 AFGLLWRRRDRGKERI
-343 RVVAFAVAGI
+343 VAFTVAGI
-353 CFTAGSPVAW
+353 CFTIGSPVAW

-376 AFLVLLEPGVK
+376 AFLILLEPGVR
-387 RPAGAFALLATAFF
+387 RPAGAFALLATAYF

-432 LLGMVF
+432 LLGLVCVM
-438 VLAGRHD
+438 AGRHD
-445 RTATLGPGRGEAEA
+445 RSAIFGPGRVETAVRGADAVVSAPAHAVA
-459 GTAASPAA
+459 GSAS
-467 SPAAFPAAAAAP
+467 AAAAGSP
-479 AAVPHVASFS
+479 ESSVAG
-489 AADAAEMPASPAAAE
+489 E

-511 DGTLLRTDL
+511 DGTLLKTDL

-565 VYNQAVLERLRAERE
+565 VYNQAVLERLQAERE
-580 GGRRLVLATAA
+580 RGRRLVLATAA

-609 LASSDEINLK
+609 LASGDGINLK
-619 SERKLEA
+619 SGRKLEA
-626 IRAQA
+626 IRAQV
-631 PSGVFDYIGNDEAD
+631 PSGLFDYMGNDEAD
-645 YAVWSA
+645 YAVWCA

-672 PMETIATPCRPRLL
+672 PLETIATPRRPRLL
-686 SILKAL
+686 LILRAL

-712 LGEVG
+712 LGEIG
-717 PTLQAVAAF
+717 PALQAAAAF
-726 FAFGLCAS
+726 LAFGLCAS

-775 LLLASVVLSMLT
+775 LLLASVVLSVLT

-865 SMQKL
+865 SMLKL
-870 GLEQAEGRGY
+870 GLGQAEGRGY

-903 ALYINSPEVGRI
+903 ALYINSPEVGRV
-915 YDHPQVLWIICPLLL
+915 YDQPQALWIVCPLLL

-937 LQTHRGVMHDDPVV
+937 LQTHRGLMHDDPVV
-951 FAARDKWSLVIG
+951 FAARDKWSLAIG
-963 LVCAVVLVFGRT
+963 LVCAAALVFGRS